1 MAPKVA
7 FPAAFGI
14 LIGTCLFKI
23 LIPDEELL
31 ILKGDLL
38 IPKGELQLYRNHY
51 LYTEVAAHIVNASSA
66 CNLVY
71 VKILQTAQVVLV
83 STVGKVLARKIER
96 EKRLPWS
103 FTSVPAYIFNKVYDG
118 VAVSVSL
125 TAK

>member
-1 MAPKVA
+1 MPIVAPKVT
-7 FPAAFGI
+7 FPAAFGT

-31 ILKGDLL
+31 ILKE
-38 IPKGELQLYRNHY
+38 ELQLYRNHY
-51 LYTEVAAHIVNASSA
+51 LYAEVAAHIVNASSA

-96 EKRLPWS
+96 EKALAMELHVG
-103 FTSVPAYIFNKVYDG
+103 TGIHI
-118 VAVSVSL
+118 
-125 TAK
+125 

>member
-1 MAPKVA
+1 MTPKVA

-23 LIPDEELL
+23 LVSDAELL
-31 ILKGDLL
+31 IPKGDLL

-51 LYTEVAAHIVNASSA
+51 LYAEVAAHIVNTSSA

-96 EKRLPWS
+96 EKALAMELHVG
-103 FTSVPAYIFNKVYDG
+103 TSIHI
-118 VAVSVSL
+118 
-125 TAK
+125 

>member
-1 MAPKVA
+1 MPIMAPKVA

-23 LIPDEELL
+23 LISDEELL
-31 ILKGDLL
+31 ILKGELL
-38 IPKGELQLYRNHY
+38 ILKGELQLYRNHY
-51 LYTEVAAHIVNASSA
+51 LYAEIAAHIVNASSA

-96 EKRLPWS
+96 EKALAMKLHVG
-103 FTSVPAYIFNKVYDG
+103 TGIHI
-118 VAVSVSL
+118 
-125 TAK
+125 

>member
-1 MAPKVA
+1 MPIVAPKVT
-7 FPAAFGI
+7 FSVAFGI

-31 ILKGDLL
+31 ILKGELL

-51 LYTEVAAHIVNASSA
+51 LYAKVAAHIVNASSA

-71 VKILQTAQVVLV
+71 VKILQTAQVALV

-96 EKRLPWS
+96 EKALVMELHVG
-103 FTSVPAYIFNKVYDG
+103 TGIHI
-118 VAVSVSL
+118 
-125 TAK
+125 

>member
-1 MAPKVA
+1 MPIMVPKVA

-31 ILKGDLL
+31 ILKG
-38 IPKGELQLYRNHY
+38 ELQLYRNHY
-51 LYTEVAAHIVNASSA
+51 FYAEVAAHIVNASSA

-83 STVGKVLARKIER
+83 STVGKVLTRKIER
-96 EKRLPWS
+96 EKALAMELHVG
-103 FTSVPAYIFNKVYDG
+103 TGIHI
-118 VAVSVSL
+118 
-125 TAK
+125 

>member
-1 MAPKVA
+1 MPIMVPKVA
-7 FPAAFGI
+7 SPAAFGI

-31 ILKGDLL
+31 ILKGELL

-51 LYTEVAAHIVNASSA
+51 LYAEVAAHIVNAPSA

-96 EKRLPWS
+96 EKALAMELHVG
-103 FTSVPAYIFNKVYDG
+103 TGIHI
-118 VAVSVSL
+118 
-125 TAK
+125 

>member
-1 MAPKVA
+1 MPIMAPKVA

-31 ILKGDLL
+31 ILKGELL

-51 LYTEVAAHIVNASSA
+51 LYAEVAAHIVNAPSA

-96 EKRLPWS
+96 EKALAMELHVG
-103 FTSVPAYIFNKVYDG
+103 TGIHI
-118 VAVSVSL
+118 
-125 TAK
+125 

>member
-1 MAPKVA
+1 MPIMAPKVA

-31 ILKGDLL
+31 ILKGELL

-51 LYTEVAAHIVNASSA
+51 LYAEVAAHIVNASPA

-96 EKRLPWS
+96 EKALAMELHVG
-103 FTSVPAYIFNKVYDG
+103 TGIHI
-118 VAVSVSL
+118 
-125 TAK
+125 